1 MNPVFIYTAVP
12 LSNEQERVKA
22 EKKQAA
28 LDKRSNRLIE
38 GHEERGQLGPREQSA
53 KTREL
58 VQIALLKKQGRLPS
72 ILSFAK
78 K

>member
-1 MNPVFIYTAVP
+1 M
-12 LSNEQERVKA
+12 EERVRTA
-22 EKKQAA
+22 KKQEA
-28 LDKRSNRLIE
+28 LDKRINKLIE
-38 GHEERGQLGPREQSA
+38 GHEERSQFGPREQSA